1 MRDLLTVCRPE
12 SRAITGGKRKSCWIG
27 ESSLIAASVS
37 LIYYHPVWRV
47 GGTNF
52 GANLFSRGPSH
63 KRGANGSV
71 TPRRR
76 RRFSFISLL
85 FFFFFYRFLWLHR
98 RPSWAMRPIAVQME
112 RDAAF
117 SALPRALFS
126 YYYSVSLSMTCL
138 RFLFS
143 SPTTRKPNSKAH
155 LLPSALL
162 LLVLLLCCSA
172 LPGNSFSSPGF
183 NSRGTPVPQ
192 KLRREGERGERWREL
207 MKSGPVST
215 LVGLGI
221 EEKVVSSSS
230 FFFFFPFCWL
240 PLGVREYKRW

>member
-1 MRDLLTVCRPE
+1 MSAARISERICF
-12 SRAITGGKRKSCWIG
+12 RAAR
-27 ESSLIAASVS
+27 
-37 LIYYHPVWRV
+37 H
-47 GGTNF
+47 TNEVPM
-52 GANLFSRGPSH
+52 GPSH
-63 KRGANGSV
+63 RGGGGGGF
-71 TPRRR
+71 R
-76 RRFSFISLL
+76 L
-85 FFFFFYRFLWLHR
+85 FPSSSSFFYRFLWLHR

-143 SPTTRKPNSKAH
+143 SPTTRKPNSIAH

-162 LLVLLLCCSA
+162 LVVLLCCSA